1 MNECG
6 CSETVVVE
14 WVEYEMSKR
23 GFYSQSNTWNHYTI
37 SDLVIVCYDNV
48 IHKYRKTL
56 VTNIDKE
63 GPGERG

>member
-1 MNECG
+1 
-6 CSETVVVE
+6 
-14 WVEYEMSKR
+14 MSKR